1 MIKGKKI
8 IDVLK
13 DGNNERIKETGED
26 RKGGKDRKEEG
37 ENKWKKGRKEWK
49 KGGKWREEKKS
60 GNKESER
67 VVRKKIGKKTK
78 TLENNKTQC
87 H

>member
-37 ENKWKKGRKEWK
+37 ENKWKKGRKE
-49 KGGKWREEKKS
+49 
-60 GNKESER
+60 
-67 VVRKKIGKKTK
+67 
-78 TLENNKTQC
+78 
-87 H
+87 